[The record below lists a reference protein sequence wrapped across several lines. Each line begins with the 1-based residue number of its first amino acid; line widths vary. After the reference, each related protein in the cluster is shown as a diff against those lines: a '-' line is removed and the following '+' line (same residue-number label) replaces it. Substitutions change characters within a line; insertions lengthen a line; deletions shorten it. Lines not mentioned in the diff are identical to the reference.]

1 MWKSAYP
8 QCGYLNGI
16 SPTFSQYS
24 NGRKHS
30 IENAG
35 RLLKEIHRNLRS
47 VIHNSLPERE
57 DYMRF
62 EELIEWERAEAA
74 EQATQIATQKAAQ
87 NTKIQDIL
95 ELLEDHGEVPDAL
108 TEKLRQSGDEALKRY
123 HKLAAKADSIEAFMK
138 ML

>member
-1 MWKSAYP
+1 
-8 QCGYLNGI
+8 
-16 SPTFSQYS
+16 
-24 NGRKHS
+24 
-30 IENAG
+30 
-35 RLLKEIHRNLRS
+35 
-47 VIHNSLPERE
+47 
-57 DYMRF
+57 MRF

-108 TEKLRQSGDEALKRY
+108 TEKLRQSDDEALKRY
-123 HKLAAKADSIEAFMK
+123 LKLAAKADSIEAFMK